1 MVLKHDSL
9 TSVLYRHLYTC
20 LLYTSMD
27 YYLVKYDVRTNT
39 SSKEMLSIKEK
50 TYSNFIYTRDG
61 VKLFS
66 VDDDY
71 FYLRDVD

>member
-1 MVLKHDSL
+1 
-9 TSVLYRHLYTC
+9 
-20 LLYTSMD
+20 MD